1 MNNFFQFLLHFIFIA
16 TFLFVFIIAII
27 ILKPFRLHRKRK
39 ISTISLKI
47 SYLLYL
53 AFFLGFVYL
62 VLFFTDNEVSTEEVM
77 ENGTSVIYYIIVL
90 IAFFLPNIGIM
101 IRRKFKE
108 NRGVYNY
115 SVTVM
120 NLVVILALIFM
131 ISQIEWSFT

>member
-27 ILKPFRLHRKRK
+27 ILKPFRIHRKRK
-39 ISTISLKI
+39 ISTITLKL

-62 VLFFTDNEVSTEEVM
+62 VLFFANNNMSSEDVLEDR
-77 ENGTSVIYYIIVL
+77 TSVVYYIIVL
-90 IAFFLPNIGIM
+90 VSFFLPNIGIM

-108 NRGVYNY
+108 TRSIYNY
-115 SVTVM
+115 AVTFLNFCVM
-120 NLVVILALIFM
+120 LALIYM
-131 ISQIEWSFT
+131 MNHIQWSF